1 VAGDKTDTNPARTSS
16 KEFNLL
22 RRFALLS
29 FLCIASLTVT
39 LWVVVSYYITKET
52 LDREWQTTAQ
62 FVRTQTRQW
71 VTAEDFSPHDPQIV
85 TEKFQKLHDQITAM
99 PDLVRLKIYNAK
111 GAIVWSDERR
121 LIGTAFQNNEELDEA
136 FAGRVVADVSSMD
149 KGENVF
155 EKGSFSKLV
164 ELYIPI
170 FSQDGRSVVG
180 VIETY
185 KSADALYR
193 EIQRARIGVLG
204 VTGAGGLLL
213 YFSLFAIVR
222 QGARKIDEQ
231 RENLLKIQSELVA
244 SQRMAAIGEMAA
256 AVAHGI
262 GNPLSSI
269 RAAAQVAK
277 LDCQDCQGQ
286 KLQEKTLSTL
296 DSIMQQ
302 VDRVQ
307 RRMRG
312 LLNFVKPLEPD
323 RAPVEINALLR
334 DAVEVLR
341 SRYDDAGVVSRLEL
355 EPGLPKMQL
364 DPNHMEQVFQGLLT
378 NALEATPRGG
388 TVTVSTKAR
397 SADGHSGS
405 ISIAFEDTGEGI
417 PIENLQRV
425 FEPFFTTKTH
435 GTGIGLPLAKKF
447 VERNGGT
454 IELLDRPAG
463 GTRVE
468 VTFPLNGLS

>member
-1 VAGDKTDTNPARTSS
+1 
-16 KEFNLL
+16 
-22 RRFALLS
+22 
-29 FLCIASLTVT
+29 
-39 LWVVVSYYITKET
+39 
-52 LDREWQTTAQ
+52 
-62 FVRTQTRQW
+62 
-71 VTAEDFSPHDPQIV
+71 
-85 TEKFQKLHDQITAM
+85 
-99 PDLVRLKIYNAK
+99 
-111 GAIVWSDERR
+111 
-121 LIGTAFQNNEELDEA
+121 
-136 FAGRVVADVSSMD
+136 
-149 KGENVF
+149 
-155 EKGSFSKLV
+155 
-164 ELYIPI
+164 
-170 FSQDGRSVVG
+170 
-180 VIETY
+180 
-185 KSADALYR
+185 
-193 EIQRARIGVLG
+193 
-204 VTGAGGLLL
+204 
-213 YFSLFAIVR
+213 
-222 QGARKIDEQ
+222 
-231 RENLLKIQSELVA
+231 
-244 SQRMAAIGEMAA
+244 
-256 AVAHGI
+256 
-262 GNPLSSI
+262 
-269 RAAAQVAK
+269 
-277 LDCQDCQGQ
+277 
-286 KLQEKTLSTL
+286 LQEKTLSTL

>member
-1 VAGDKTDTNPARTSS
+1 MAGENTNTNPARTSA
-16 KEFNLL
+16 KDFNLL

-29 FLCIASLTVT
+29 FLCIGVLTVT
-39 LWVVVSYYITKET
+39 LWMVVSYYLKREM

-62 FVRTQTRQW
+62 FVRTQTRQL
-71 VTAEDFSPHDPQIV
+71 VAAEDFSPQDLPSV
-85 TEKFQKLHDQITAM
+85 KTRFQKLHDQITAM
-99 PDLVRLKIYNAK
+99 PDLVRLKIYNTK
-111 GAIVWSDERR
+111 GVIVWSDEQR
-121 LIGTAFQNNEELDEA
+121 LIGTAFENNEELKEA
-136 FAGRVVADVSSMD
+136 FAGKVVADVSSMD

-155 EKGSFSKLV
+155 EKGSFGKLV

-170 FSQDGRSVVG
+170 FSNDGRSVVG

-193 EIQRARIGVLG
+193 EIRRARIGVLG

-231 RENLLKIQSELVA
+231 RENLLEIQSELVA

-277 LDCQDCQGQ
+277 LDCEDCRGRN
-286 KLQEKTLSTL
+286 LQEKTLSTL

-341 SRYDDAGVVSRLEL
+341 SRYDEAGVVSRLEL
-355 EPGLPKMQL
+355 EQGLPKIPL
-364 DPNHMEQVFQGLLT
+364 DLNHLEQVFQGLLT

-388 TVTVSTKAR
+388 TVTVRTKASSTDGNSR
-397 SADGHSGS
+397 SVS
-405 ISIAFEDTGEGI
+405 IYFEDTGEGI
-417 PIENLQRV
+417 PLENRERV